1 MFNDFCLIDDFD
13 SVDVLTGLMAHF
25 VNFSESADAN
35 VRISER
41 FKVVF
46 ATLALLAV
54 RHTG

>member
-1 MFNDFCLIDDFD
+1 MFNNLRLIDDFD
-13 SVDVLTGLMAHF
+13 SVDVLTCLMAHF

-35 VRISER
+35 VRIGER

-46 ATLALLAV
+46 AALALLAV